1 MPYRSRLAELPSLD
15 ERLEQPI
22 GTVVA
27 RDTIELMR
35 YLRRPNESVD
45 ACLLRLIL
53 HYVFTTPE
61 YKLDCMQLSER
72 GRRLVF
78 GSEPRFGDEYR

>member
-1 MPYRSRLAELPSLD
+1 MPYVSILADQPTIE

-22 GTVVA
+22 GECVA

-61 YKLDCMQLSER
+61 YKLDCMQLSDR